1 MTKKIFAALLLLSS
15 FSFHLSP
22 LSAENVVRLESA
34 TGTASEYGV
43 SELLRVELMGDSI
56 RFIAAD
62 GTVAAE
68 VYKYDYVQ
76 LTIADTETTG
86 VEQTCQTKDNRQKTK
101 VERLCVFSSLAELRS
116 RMQQVLGTCCP
127 SFVSRR
133 TTWL

>member
-1 MTKKIFAALLLLSS
+1 MRKFIFAALLLLSS
-15 FSFHLSP
+15 FSFLLSP

-76 LTIADTETTG
+76 LTIADKPTAIPVTNDQLPKTTAVKVIRDG
-86 VEQTCQTKDNRQKTK
+86 QVYILFEDKAYLIDGTK
-101 VERLCVFSSLAELRS
+101 VR
-116 RMQQVLGTCCP
+116 
-127 SFVSRR
+127 
-133 TTWL
+133 

>member
-1 MTKKIFAALLLLSS
+1 MRKLIFAALLLLSS
-15 FSFHLSP
+15 FSFYLSP

-56 RFIAAD
+56 RFIAVD

-76 LTIADTETTG
+76 LTIADKPTAIPVTNDQLPETTAVKVIRDG
-86 VEQTCQTKDNRQKTK
+86 QVYILFEDKAYLIDGTK
-101 VERLCVFSSLAELRS
+101 VR
-116 RMQQVLGTCCP
+116 
-127 SFVSRR
+127 
-133 TTWL
+133 